1 MAQGLLAPA
10 KLQAFG
16 LRNYTP
22 SATAQLLDDA
32 VERDA
37 LAESTS
43 AKRCVGETGKSMKA
57 VELAVC
63 LLKFWQGGCHG
74 QPSSAKLGS
83 QNCRD
88 PDYHPTK
95 SRLGFP
101 VPVGG
106 KGFPTGTAPRL

>member
-57 VELAVC
+57 GELAGPQEDSC
-63 LLKFWQGGCHG
+63 RK
-74 QPSSAKLGS
+74 S
-83 QNCRD
+83 QELSLI
-88 PDYHPTK
+88 HI
-95 SRLGFP
+95 
-101 VPVGG
+101 
-106 KGFPTGTAPRL
+106 